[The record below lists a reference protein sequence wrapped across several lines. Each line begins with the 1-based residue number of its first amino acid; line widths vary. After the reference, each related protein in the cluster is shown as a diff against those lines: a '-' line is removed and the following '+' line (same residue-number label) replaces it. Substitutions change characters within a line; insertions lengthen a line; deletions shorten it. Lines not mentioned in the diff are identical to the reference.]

1 MELLMQNMKQAL
13 RNLRHQ
19 GWQTAVSVAGIV
31 LSVVCLTFSLN
42 WLWTETNYDYF
53 RPDYKN
59 LYVLQRT
66 DGKTFLSHYLG
77 YPQTLSVDSMMGN
90 DVQVGHYCEAIE
102 NEDFCLPG
110 RPEEGVTFNGLT
122 ADAAFIRTTG
132 TKILSGSLEP
142 LEKGAFQYVITES
155 MARRLYG
162 RVDVAGEQ
170 IGRVKSMGGS
180 YTVAAVVEDCRKESN
195 VYYDFIQPIS
205 LSQWDWTGN
214 QRFHIL
220 LRTDDIVRTRR
231 DIERVGV
238 PGDHAE
244 GTYYQLAPLRMFH
257 KSALN
262 ISFIEAYFY
271 PLIFVAISVLLLLSA
286 CVNLIAVYT
295 SVFLGRTREYA
306 LRRSLGA
313 SDGQNARWMLT
324 EVMPVVLL
332 GILLAAVGVEWG
344 RYGAHV
350 PGVESRLYV
359 LFGKVSVAT
368 VALCL
373 VGMAYPVLKM
383 RRNYR
388 RSFLDQAGSGRSH
401 SWLLVVQCFACA
413 FLLFL
418 SLGMQRQLW
427 GMMHSDL
434 GFDRENLLRLY
445 TGFQALPGEGGTY
458 NYSSIFRTLPD
469 EFRKETGAGI
479 TDAIAM
485 PTDIFN
491 RVTGHEIQVMPED
504 QWVRLQLKI
513 DAYGGGNLPER
524 VKQMVYVEMP
534 YRAIDFF
541 RLRTED
547 GAKPRGPKGE
557 DGLFHVWLNRTA
569 LQDFGLADLK
579 RVPSLFTGGMPEN
592 SNSIMDYEKEKHYW
606 GRKLQVDDVVNV
618 RLNDFHRVEQ
628 PMMIVP
634 VPDNHDCCFIEHDAV
649 YVKYAPGRREDA
661 EAAVRRVLR
670 KFDVPEERIYL
681 STLDEYIADN
691 YKEEA
696 YFANLLTALTVFSV
710 VVTLSGV
717 FSMLLYSL
725 RLHRRS
731 MAIRRVMGADFRD
744 IFAPNLRGYLLF
756 AVVGAVL
763 AYFPASLLMRRWME
777 FFHYGEAPGVGFMAV
792 ILMAMCGVVSLI
804 VFVQVRRCMDE
815 KPIEVLR
822 PES

>member
-1 MELLMQNMKQAL
+1 MELLMQNIKQAL

-31 LSVVCLTFSLN
+31 LGVVCLTFSLN

-66 DGKTFLSHYLG
+66 DGKTFLSYYFG
-77 YPQTLSVDSMMGN
+77 YPQTLPVDSILSDG
-90 DVQVGHYCEAIE
+90 VHVGHYCDVIE
-102 NEDFCLPG
+102 NEGFCLPD

-142 LEKGAFQYVITES
+142 LEDGAYQYVITES
-155 MARRLYG
+155 MARKLFG

-195 VYYDFIQPIS
+195 IYYDFIQPIR
-205 LSQWDWTGN
+205 LNQWDWTGN

-220 LRTDDIVRTRR
+220 LRTDDIDRTRR
-231 DIERVGV
+231 EIERVEL
-238 PGDHAE
+238 PENHAE

-262 ISFIEAYFY
+262 VSFIEAYFY
-271 PLIFVAISVLLLLSA
+271 PLVFVAISVLLLLSA

-313 SDGQNARWMLT
+313 SDGQNACWMLT

-350 PGVESRLYV
+350 SDVESRLYV
-359 LFGKVSVAT
+359 LFGEVSAAT
-368 VALCL
+368 VVLCL
-373 VGMAYPVLKM
+373 VGMTYPVRKM
-383 RRNYR
+383 RRSYR
-388 RSFLDQAGSGRSH
+388 RSFLGQAGSGRSH

-445 TGFQALPGEGGTY
+445 TGFQALPGKGGTY
-458 NYSSIFRTLPD
+458 NYSSVFKALPD

-504 QWVRLQLKI
+504 QWVRLQPQI
-513 DAYGGGNLPER
+513 DAYGGDLAER
-524 VKQMVYVEMP
+524 VRQMVYVEMP

-541 RLRTED
+541 RLRTEN
-547 GAKPRGPKGE
+547 GTKPHTPKGE
-557 DGLFHVWLNRTA
+557 DGLFHVWFNQAA
-569 LQDFGLADLK
+569 LQDLGLADLK

-592 SNSIMDYEKEKHYW
+592 SNSIMDYEKEAHYLN
-606 GRKLQVDDVVNV
+606 RKLQVDDVVNV
-618 RLNDFHRVEQ
+618 RLNDFHRAEQ

-649 YVKYAPGRREDA
+649 YIKYAPGRREDA
-661 EAAVRRVLR
+661 EAAVRHVLR
-670 KFDVPEERIYL
+670 KFDVPEEQIYI

-725 RLHRRS
+725 RLRRRS

-744 IFAPNLRGYLLF
+744 IFVPNLRGYLLF
-756 AVVGAVL
+756 AALGAVV

-777 FFHYGEAPGVGFMAV
+777 YFHYGEAPGAGFMAV
-792 ILMAMCGVVSLI
+792 ILVAMCVVVSLI
-804 VFVQVRRCMDE
+804 VYVQVRHCMNE
-815 KPIEVLR
+815 KPVEVLA